1 VATHLDRALVQAH
14 PAIFLLALMD
24 PDLVE
29 PTRELGKAIQAYAAP
44 ARSEPGAPRARSLRS
59 RSMAW
64 ASWSERLSKLAGHTC
79 CLVAANRCQNR
90 LLRRLR

>member
-64 ASWSERLSKLAGHTC
+64 ASWSERLSNS
-79 CLVAANRCQNR
+79 LVTRAASSPQTVAKTAF
-90 LLRRLR
+90 